1 MTHQVSP
8 EDRQFRADFEAG
20 RLDAD
25 SFDHRGHIRLAYVY
39 LAEADP
45 DTALTS
51 LRSALQSFLRHQ
63 GIPAS
68 KYHETLTRAW
78 ILAVRHFMAA
88 SPPAASADD
97 FIDRNPGLLD
107 SRIMM
112 THYSTDL
119 LFSREARARFVEPN
133 LDPIPRYDR

>member
-8 EDRQFRADFEAG
+8 EDRRFRADFEAG
-20 RLDAD
+20 GLTPEA
-25 SFDHRGHIRLAYVY
+25 FDHRGHIRLAYVH

-45 DTALTS
+45 DTALAS
-51 LRSALQSFLRHQ
+51 LRSDLQSFLRHQ

-78 ILAVRHFMAA
+78 ILAVRHFMAT

-107 SRIMM
+107 SGIMM

-119 LFSREARARFVEPN
+119 LFSQEARARFIEPN
-133 LDPIPRYDR
+133 LDPIPRYDP

>member
-1 MTHQVSP
+1 MTHQVAL
-8 EDRQFRADFEAG
+8 EDLQFRADFETGQLQPEA
-20 RLDAD
+20 
-25 SFDHRGHIRLAYVY
+25 FDHRGHIRLAYVY

-51 LRSALQSFLRHQ
+51 LRNALRSFLRHQ

-78 ILAVRHFMAA
+78 ILAVRHFMTV

-119 LFSREARARFVEPN
+119 LFSTEARARFVEPN
-133 LDPIPRYDR
+133 LDPIPRHDP

>member
-1 MTHQVSP
+1 MTHQLSA
-8 EDRQFRADFEAG
+8 EDRQFREDFGAG
-20 RLDAD
+20 RLTPEA
-25 SFDHRGHIRLAYVY
+25 FDHRGHIRLAYVH

-45 DTALTS
+45 DAALAS
-51 LRSALQSFLRHQ
+51 LRSALQSFLRQH

-78 ILAVRHFMAA
+78 ILAVRHFMAT
-88 SPPAASADD
+88 SPPAASSDE
-97 FIDRNPGLLD
+97 FIACNPGLLD

-119 LFSREARARFVEPN
+119 LFSQEARARFLEPN

>member
-1 MTHQVSP
+1 MTHQRSP
-8 EDRQFRADFEAG
+8 EDLQFRSDFETGQLTPEA
-20 RLDAD
+20 
-25 SFDHRGHIRLAYVY
+25 FDHRGHIRLAYVC
-39 LAEADP
+39 LVEAGP

-51 LRSALQSFLRHQ
+51 LRSALQSFLRHH

-78 ILAVRHFMAA
+78 ILAVRHFMAT

-119 LFSREARARFVEPN
+119 LFSQEARSRFIEPN
-133 LDPIPRYDR
+133 LDPIPRYDP